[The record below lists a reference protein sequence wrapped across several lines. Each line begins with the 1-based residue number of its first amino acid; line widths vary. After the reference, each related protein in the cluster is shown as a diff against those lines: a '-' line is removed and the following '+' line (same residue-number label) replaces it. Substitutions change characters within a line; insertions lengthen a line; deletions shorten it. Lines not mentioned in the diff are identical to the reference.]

1 MRIAQLAP
9 LYESVPPRTYGGT
22 ERVVSY
28 LTEALVDLGHEVTLF
43 ASADSLTRAE
53 LVPCAARALRLGG
66 QPIDATSIHL
76 LEAETLLR
84 LAPEFDLVHN
94 HLDHLWYPF
103 ARRCELPVLTTLH
116 GRLDLEW
123 LEWVYREYQEQR
135 VISISQAQ
143 REPLPWL
150 RWAGTVHHG
159 LPRHLYR
166 FDPHGGDALVF
177 VGRIAPEKRVDRA
190 VEIAVRSERPLRIAA
205 KVDPADADYYR
216 ERIRPL
222 LDHPLV
228 EYVGELGDAEK
239 GDLLGSA
246 AALLFPIDWP
256 EPFGLTMIEALACGT
271 PVIAWPHGSVR
282 EVLEPGRTGF
292 LCDDVGSAVRAVRQL
307 DKLDRAECR
316 RAFEARFTADRMARE
331 YVALYERLL
340 AGRAAA
346 HSRVPVEAAPET
358 VSVSTAP

>member
-9 LYESVPPRTYGGT
+9 LHESVPPRTYGGT

-28 LTEALVDLGHEVTLF
+28 LTEALVELGHEVTLF

-53 LVPCAARALRLGG
+53 LVPCAARALRLGA

-94 HLDHLWYPF
+94 HIDHLWYPF
-103 ARRCELPVLTTLH
+103 ARRCELPTLTTLH

-135 VISISQAQ
+135 VVSISQAQ

-150 RWAGTVHHG
+150 RWSGTVHHG
-159 LPRHLYR
+159 LPRDLYP
-166 FDPHGGDALVF
+166 FDARGGDALVF
-177 VGRIAPEKRVDRA
+177 VGRISPEKRVDRA
-190 VEIAVRSERPLRIAA
+190 VEVAVRSGRTLRIAA
-205 KVDPADADYYR
+205 KVDPADAEYYR

-228 EYVGELGDAEK
+228 EYVGELTDAEK
-239 GDLLGSA
+239 AALFGGA
-246 AALLFPIDWP
+246 AALIFPIDWP
-256 EPFGLTMIEALACGT
+256 EPFGLTLIEALACGT
-271 PVIAWPHGSVR
+271 PVIAWPHGSVP
-282 EVLEPGRTGF
+282 EVLEHGRTGF

-307 DKLDRAECR
+307 DKLDRAACR
-316 RAFEARFTADRMARE
+316 EAFEARFTADRMARE
-331 YVALYERLL
+331 YVALYERLP
-340 AGRAAA
+340 AARSA
-346 HSRVPVEAAPET
+346 AYSRVSVEVAPET
-358 VSVSTAP
+358 ASVSPAP